1 MLTVC
6 RQFESGVVAIVGAES
21 SVEDSLISSVS
32 SAVRIPHIRTGF
44 NRELED
50 PDDLSLGL
58 APSPSDLA
66 EVVKELILHMG
77 WNSIVYI
84 YDTST
89 GKRVDTPPLDVFL
102 DIIFFF

>member
-1 MLTVC
+1 MC

-50 PDDLSLGL
+50 PDDLSLAL

-66 EVVKELILHMG
+66 EVVRQLILHMG
-77 WNSIVYI
+77 WNHIVYI

-89 GKRVDTPPLDVFL
+89 GDILRRFSYVDWPNC
-102 DIIFFF
+102 I